1 VNQRSMEMKV
11 GALIVASVVV
21 LVAFVVVMGGLS
33 LAPTYRVLVDFDNPG
48 GLQSGAPVRIAGAR
62 VGRITAIEFRG
73 GLKDP
78 SGKPVK
84 PIRVIAAIDS
94 EHQKAIH
101 DDALFF
107 VAVQGLL
114 GEMHLAI
121 DPGTAQRPLL
131 KDGAV
136 VSGISPPRLDQLLGE
151 SYELLHR
158 TYLGLVRNE
167 QKISETFDGLHKT
180 LRTTGALLEKHES
193 DISGLVLR
201 FDRIAAETEETLVA
215 AREQYVDGERIN
227 RVLGRVDRITATV
240 DKHLDPLLTDTRA
253 VLADT
258 KVLTS
263 FLAAEQQLE
272 TYRTLSAG
280 SRQLVTTAQAAAT
293 DAREIVAH
301 VKAGRGTAG
310 AIVMD
315 EALYDDLQ
323 ELVRDLKTNPWKIL
337 WKD

>member
-1 VNQRSMEMKV
+1 MEMKV
-11 GALIVASVVV
+11 GALILASVVL

-33 LAPTYRVLVDFDNPG
+33 LQPTYRVLVDFDNPG

-73 GLKDP
+73 GEKDKG
-78 SGKPVK
+78 GKPVK
-84 PIRVIAAIDS
+84 PIRVIASIDAQ
-94 EHQKAIH
+94 HQKAIH

-121 DPGTAQRPLL
+121 DPGSPERPLL

-136 VSGISPPRLDQLLGE
+136 VTGISPPRLDQLLGE

-180 LRTTGALLEKHES
+180 LRVTGSLLEKHES

-201 FDRIAAETEETLVA
+201 FDRIAAETEETLAA

-227 RVLGRVDRITATV
+227 RVMGRVDRITATV
-240 DKHLDPLLTDTRA
+240 DEHLDPLLTDTRA
-253 VLADT
+253 VMADA
-258 KVLTS
+258 KVLTD
-263 FLAAEQQLE
+263 FLAAQEQLD

-280 SRQLVTTAQAAAT
+280 SRQLLTTAEAAAK

-301 VKAGRGTAG
+301 VKAGQGTAG
-310 AIVMD
+310 ALIMD

-337 WKD
+337 WKQ

>member
-1 VNQRSMEMKV
+1 V
-11 GALIVASVVV
+11 L

-33 LAPTYRVLVDFDNPG
+33 LQPTYRILVDFDNPG

-73 GLKDP
+73 GQKDKD
-78 SGKPVK
+78 GKQVK
-84 PIRVIAAIDS
+84 PIRVIAAIDA

-101 DDALFF
+101 DDAIFF

-121 DPGTAQRPLL
+121 DPGSPERPLL

-136 VSGISPPRLDQLLGE
+136 VTAISPPRLDQLLGE

-167 QKISETFDGLHKT
+167 QKIAETFDGLHKT
-180 LRTTGALLEKHES
+180 LTVTGALLEKHES
-193 DISGLVLR
+193 DISSLVVR
-201 FDRIAAETEETLVA
+201 FDRIATETEETLAA

-227 RVLGRVDRITATV
+227 RIMGRVDRLTATV

-258 KVLTS
+258 KVLTE
-263 FLAAEQQLE
+263 FLSAEEQLK
-272 TYRTLSAG
+272 TYRTLSTG
-280 SRQLVTTAQAAAT
+280 SQKLLVTAEAAAE
-293 DAREIVAH
+293 DARAIVAH
-301 VKAGRGTAG
+301 MKAGKGTAG

-337 WKD
+337 WKQ

>member
-1 VNQRSMEMKV
+1 MEMKV
-11 GALIVASVVV
+11 GALIVASIVLLVV
-21 LVAFVVVMGGLS
+21 FVVIMGGLS
-33 LAPTYRVLVDFDNPG
+33 LQPTFRVLVDFDNPG

-73 GLKDP
+73 GEKEP
-78 SGKPVK
+78 SGKPAK
-84 PIRVIAAIDS
+84 PIRVIAAIDA
-94 EHQKAIH
+94 EYQKAIH

-114 GEMHLAI
+114 GEMHLAV
-121 DPGTAQRPLL
+121 DPGTTERPLL
-131 KDGAV
+131 QDGAV
-136 VSGISPPRLDQLLGE
+136 VHGISPPRLDQLLGE

-167 QKISETFDGLHKT
+167 QKISETVDGLHRT
-180 LRTTGALLEKHES
+180 LRSTGNLLEKHEH
-193 DISGLVLR
+193 DISNLVLR
-201 FDRIAAETEETLVA
+201 FDRIAAETEETLAA

-227 RVLGRVDRITATV
+227 RILGRVDHITGTV

-258 KVLTS
+258 KVLTE
-263 FLAAEQQLE
+263 FLAAEEQLQ
-272 TYRTLSAG
+272 TYRSLSAG

-293 DAREIVAH
+293 DARDIVAH
-301 VKAGRGTAG
+301 VKAGKGTAG
-310 AIVMD
+310 ALIMD
-315 EALYDDLQ
+315 DALYDDLQ

>member
-1 VNQRSMEMKV
+1 MEMKV
-11 GALIVASVVV
+11 GALILASVVL

-33 LAPTYRVLVDFDNPG
+33 LQPTYRILVDFDNPG

-73 GLKDP
+73 GQKDKQ
-78 SGKPVK
+78 GKSVK
-84 PIRVIAAIDS
+84 PIRVIAAIDA

-101 DDALFF
+101 DDAIFF

-121 DPGTAQRPLL
+121 DPGSPERPLL

-136 VSGISPPRLDQLLGE
+136 VTAISPPRLDQLLGE

-167 QKISETFDGLHKT
+167 QKIAETFDGLHRT
-180 LRTTGALLEKHES
+180 LRVTGTLLEKHES
-193 DISGLVLR
+193 DISSLVVR
-201 FDRIAAETEETLVA
+201 FDRIAAETEETLAA

-227 RVLGRVDRITATV
+227 RIMGRVDRITATV
-240 DKHLDPLLTDTRA
+240 DEHLDPLLTDTRT

-258 KVLTS
+258 KVLTN
-263 FLAAEQQLE
+263 FLASDEQMQ

-280 SRQLVTTAQAAAT
+280 SRQLVVTAEAAAQ

-301 VKAGRGTAG
+301 VKAGKGTAG

-337 WKD
+337 WKQ

>member
-1 VNQRSMEMKV
+1 MEMKV
-11 GALIVASVVV
+11 GALILASVV
-21 LVAFVVVMGGLS
+21 LLIAFVVVMGGLS
-33 LAPTYRVLVDFDNPG
+33 LQPTYRVLVDFDNPG

-73 GLKDP
+73 GEKDP
-78 SGKPVK
+78 AGKPVK
-84 PIRVIAAIDS
+84 PIRVIASIDA

-101 DDALFF
+101 DDAIFF

-121 DPGTAQRPLL
+121 DPGTAERPLL

-136 VSGISPPRLDQLLGE
+136 VTGISPPRLDQLLGE

-180 LRTTGALLEKHES
+180 LKVTGSLLEKHES

-201 FDRIAAETEETLVA
+201 FDRIAAETEETLAA
-215 AREQYVDGERIN
+215 AREQYVDGERVN
-227 RVLGRVDRITATV
+227 RIMGRVDRITATV
-240 DKHLDPLLTDTRA
+240 DEHLDPLLTATRT

-258 KVLTS
+258 KVLT
-263 FLAAEQQLE
+263 
-272 TYRTLSAG
+272 
-280 SRQLVTTAQAAAT
+280 
-293 DAREIVAH
+293 
-301 VKAGRGTAG
+301 K
-310 AIVMD
+310 
-315 EALYDDLQ
+315 
-323 ELVRDLKTNPWKIL
+323 
-337 WKD
+337 

>member
-1 VNQRSMEMKV
+1 MEMKV
-11 GALIVASVVV
+11 GALILASVVL
-21 LVAFVVVMGGLS
+21 LVAFVIVMGGLS
-33 LAPTYRVLVDFDNPG
+33 LQPTYRILVDFDNPG

-73 GLKDP
+73 GQKDKQ
-78 SGKPVK
+78 GKAVK
-84 PIRVIAAIDS
+84 PIRVIAAIDA

-121 DPGTAQRPLL
+121 DPGSAERPLL

-136 VSGISPPRLDQLLGE
+136 VTGISPPRLDQLLGE

-167 QKISETFDGLHKT
+167 QKIAETFDGLHKT
-180 LRTTGALLEKHES
+180 LRVTGTLLEKHES
-193 DISGLVLR
+193 DISSLVVR
-201 FDRIAAETEETLVA
+201 FDRIATETEETLAA

-227 RVLGRVDRITATV
+227 RIMGRVDRITATV
-240 DKHLDPLLTDTRA
+240 DEHLDPLLTDTRS

-258 KVLTS
+258 KVLTD
-263 FLAAEQQLE
+263 FLAADEQLQ

-280 SRQLVTTAQAAAT
+280 SRQLLVTAEAAAQ
-293 DAREIVAH
+293 DARAIVAH
-301 VKAGRGTAG
+301 VKAGQGTAG
-310 AIVMD
+310 ALIMD

-337 WKD
+337 WKQ